1 MEKILIVDDDPI
13 VVKSLSEFLREQGYD
28 VRTAIDG
35 YNGLVE
41 IERNTFDLIISDVMM
56 PNLTGLTLLS
66 LTKEFHHSIP
76 IIFIS
81 SLTKADVIAKSIGLQ
96 PDDFLVK
103 PIELEKLSE
112 MVKRLLN
119 KQ

>member
-1 MEKILIVDDDPI
+1 M
-13 VVKSLSEFLREQGYD
+13 
-28 VRTAIDG
+28 
-35 YNGLVE
+35 VE

-119 KQ
+119 RQ